1 MGRRCADIEPRW
13 AFMKRTVIADPL
25 DRTNIYLVRLRIVE
39 TPWLACYLH
48 SIRRPDSTRA
58 LHNHPWGFVSLLL
71 RGGYTEV
78 FAPDLDAAVDYAKHP
93 LLTPR
98 KYGSPP
104 PRSWFRHFGPGSVHR
119 IRHGEFHVIADLD
132 RRPIWTLLLVG
143 PRRTGWGFATERG
156 FLDEETYQREQRGGE
171 G

>member
-1 MGRRCADIEPRW
+1 MLRSIQAGGRMGRRCADIEPRW

-98 KYGSPP
+98 KYSAPP
-104 PRSWFRHFGPGSVHR
+104 PRSWFRHFGPGSIHR
-119 IRHGEFHVIADLD
+119 IHHGEFHV
-132 RRPIWTLLLVG
+132 
-143 PRRTGWGFATERG
+143 
-156 FLDEETYQREQRGGE
+156 
-171 G
+171 